1 MPLRSC
7 KIYPNFLDVFQGIA
21 GATIWLFA
29 ASHSIGQ
36 LDSLDRLTLEE
47 LRDVPVVLSSK
58 NPTQLFEAP
67 VGSFVFDEAAIDSL
81 PIDSIAEMIRY
92 APGVH
97 IIRPSNGIWGVGMRG
112 INSRFFNRVEFNV
125 DEQNVYRK
133 NRLRLIVNQDNANRQ
148 GIVLSSKL
156 VELSVD
162 KR

>member
-7 KIYPNFLDVFQGIA
+7 KIYPNFLDVFQIIA

-47 LRDVPVVLSSK
+47 LGDVPIVLSSK

-67 VGSFVFDEAAIDSL
+67 VGSFVFDEAVIDSL
-81 PIDSIAEMIRY
+81 PVDSIAEMLRC

-97 IIRPSNGIWGVGMRG
+97 IIRPSNGI
-112 INSRFFNRVEFNV
+112 
-125 DEQNVYRK
+125 
-133 NRLRLIVNQDNANRQ
+133 
-148 GIVLSSKL
+148 
-156 VELSVD
+156 
-162 KR
+162 

>member
-1 MPLRSC
+1 MPLRSR

-67 VGSFVFDEAAIDSL
+67 VGSFVFDEAAIGSL
-81 PIDSIAEMIRY
+81 PIDSIAEMLRY